1 MKENHQPTRKTHQP
15 GGLLTNKG
23 IPRFMQNHQE
33 FLLNH
38 VFFCKLDKLDAMV
51 RPEVLWMCFF
61 AVKKTVLDFQM
72 SRGQV
77 VSNEEVD
84 QVGHTIDATDDPLI
98 KGFSVARFLV
108 NLDLDI
114 AVDVTFKKK
123 RRFSANSAMKL

>member
-1 MKENHQPTRKTHQP
+1 
-15 GGLLTNKG
+15 
-23 IPRFMQNHQE
+23 MQNHQE

-114 AVDVTFKKK
+114 AVDVTLKKK
-123 RRFSANSAMKL
+123 RHFSANSAMKL